1 MIFLDSILESVKK
14 KLGIQSEYTHFDD
27 GDIIDH
33 INTAFFTLNQL
44 GIGPAEPFVISDKT
58 ATWSDFIEDID
69 DGKMEAVKSYVAIQ
83 VRILFDPPS
92 SSYVLEELKE
102 KAREYEF
109 RLQVEAEKDLLYPA
123 SMRGIYMTEDG

>member
-1 MIFLDSILESVKK
+1 MDSILESVKK
-14 KLGIQSEYTHFDD
+14 KLGIQPEYTHFDD

-44 GIGPAEPFVISDKT
+44 GVGPDKPFAITDKKDR
-58 ATWSDFIEDID
+58 WDDFIDDID
-69 DGKMEAVKSYVAIQ
+69 DGQMEAVKSYIAIQ

-102 KAREYEF
+102 KAKEYEF
-109 RLQVEAEKDLLYPA
+109 RLSVEAEKDKLYEYD
-123 SMRGIYMTEDG
+123 MGGIYV